1 MPPAERQITHAP
13 HGHILTNVHVWSRD
27 GRRIVYDVRSDPAG
41 EVFDG
46 NRIETVDV
54 LENPEAADEYRILT
68 TPTVVREAPAPRRRV
83 TGDLGDTAQ
92 VLAALAL
99 FPSPPKT

>member
-1 MPPAERQITHAP
+1 M
-13 HGHILTNVHVWSRD
+13 
-27 GRRIVYDVRSDPAG
+27 
-41 EVFDG
+41 
-46 NRIETVDV
+46 

>member
-1 MPPAERQITHAP
+1 MTTVE
-13 HGHILTNVHVWSRD
+13 N
-27 GRRIVYDVRSDPAG
+27 RSDSSLNGP
-41 EVFDG
+41 
-46 NRIETVDV
+46 ETALKRTPRGLRARGRALWDDV
-54 LENPEAADEYRILT
+54 ATAYSLRADEYRILT

-99 FPSPPKT
+99 FPSPPTT